1 MYQYHKIPGTN
12 IAIPV
17 MTLDEGV
24 KNMSL
29 NGRDPVVDAVKG
41 GKPPTLRD
49 VKRSVKV
56 SGLPQVR
63 DVVLM
68 PGRAE
73 TFKSADSFHKQYGG
87 AP

>member
-1 MYQYHKIPGTN
+1 MDK
-12 IAIPV
+12 AIPV

-56 SGLPQVR
+56 SDP
-63 DVVLM
+63 
-68 PGRAE
+68 
-73 TFKSADSFHKQYGG
+73 FKSATLY
-87 AP
+87 